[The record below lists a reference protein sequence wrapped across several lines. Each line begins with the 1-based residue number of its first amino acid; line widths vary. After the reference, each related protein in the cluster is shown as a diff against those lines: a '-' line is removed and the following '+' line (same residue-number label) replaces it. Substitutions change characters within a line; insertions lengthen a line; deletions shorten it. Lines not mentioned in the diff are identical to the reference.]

1 MSDTPHTAESLA
13 AAIKVENDKYKG
25 LDQAA
30 LLRGIRIVL
39 SGIKRMHGRFGKA
52 MIAQMLGGSQNKK
65 IQQWKLNRL
74 STYGMLSGLKQ
85 PDLIDLLDATI
96 SAGMAQQIEVD
107 ERRPTVQ
114 LTEFGEEVM
123 HARQPLPAS
132 LKLSFPLAK
141 RLSVIAASIEGGDVS
156 GEAAAAGGT
165 SQNSVENDSDPGS
178 AIDDAFDS
186 SDIGT
191 DLRIDASDDDTQP
204 ASGHA
209 VASATGQMDE
219 DLANRLKRWRGK
231 TAAALGVPAYRVL
244 TNATIQR
251 LATDRPGSTDE
262 LEMIHGIGPTT
273 VEQFGYDLIRLIND
287 ADRETAEVAQTHN
300 ASPTILEAPTSVSRS
315 QASPTTPKLESPPN
329 VRVEVNRVQ
338 ATNAQKQDAYWT
350 WRMLRDGY
358 PWENV
363 MLIRRKSSDDV
374 LEDLILTATAGHDV
388 DASWAGDGEIK
399 RKLEQ
404 RLEEINRV

>member
-1 MSDTPHTAESLA
+1 MADTPHTAESLA

-114 LTEFGEEVM
+114 LTEFGEDVM
-123 HARQPLPAS
+123 HARQPLPVS

-156 GEAAAAGGT
+156 GETGASSST
-165 SQNSVENDSDPGS
+165 SDSMPSLDSDEVLDGDENADALNNPSDSQAETDEDTLPGIGHSVE
-178 AIDDAFDS
+178 
-186 SDIGT
+186 
-191 DLRIDASDDDTQP
+191 P
-204 ASGHA
+204 AM
-209 VASATGQMDE
+209 GQMDE

-231 TAAALGVPAYRVL
+231 TAAALGLPAYRVL

-251 LATDRPGSTDE
+251 LATERPQSTDE
-262 LEMIHGIGPTT
+262 LEMIHGIGPST
-273 VEQFGYDLIRLIND
+273 VEQFGYDLVRLIND
-287 ADRETAEVAQTHN
+287 ECEVDKNEHTQR
-300 ASPTILEAPTSVSRS
+300 SDPRPTP
-315 QASPTTPKLESPPN
+315 ESPAPP
-329 VRVEVNRVQ
+329 Q
-338 ATNAQKQDAYWT
+338 GLSPPLATVTPEQKQDAYWT

-358 PWENV
+358 AWENV
-363 MLIRRKSSDDV
+363 MSIRRKSSEAI
-374 LEDLILTATAGHDV
+374 LEDLLITAKSGHDI
-388 DASWAGDGEIK
+388 DIKWAGDGEMK
-399 RKLEQ
+399 LKLEQ
-404 RLEEINRV
+404 RLNERD